1 MAGALDQLLA
11 DRAARDVARVTYEA
25 QLASIKAD
33 LETRGI
39 GGRIADE
46 VSDQA
51 RALFDEAV
59 DVAENHPG
67 VIGGTI
73 AAIGLWILRN
83 PIIAWI
89 EAQLDSLHKH

>member
-1 MAGALDQLLA
+1 MARALDQLLA
-11 DRAARDVARVTYEA
+11 DRSARDAARLDYESH
-25 QLASIKAD
+25 LAAIKLD
-33 LETRGI
+33 LEERGI

-46 VSDQA
+46 VTEQA

-59 DVAENHPG
+59 DVAENHPA

-73 AAIGLWILRN
+73 AAIGLWVLRN

-89 EAQLDSLHKH
+89 EAKLDSLHKH